1 MKADYPEHQVTRP
14 TIMKPTNQLQPSSS
28 NDASWGVSV
37 NGGAHGGLAR
47 SMPAA
52 GMRRMSQES
61 FSVLGQPAGPSM
73 NRVRQMESSIDFG
86 SSAAA
91 YRSNGHGPLQRH
103 MTTTAQETYIPLEGA
118 QKSRMTRPRTS
129 NRLQEWNNANG
140 EPTRFN
146 R

>member
-1 MKADYPEHQVTRP
+1 
-14 TIMKPTNQLQPSSS
+14 MKPTNQLQASSS
-28 NDASWGVSV
+28 NDASWGVGV
-37 NGGAHGGLAR
+37 NGVAHGGLAR

-91 YRSNGHGPLQRH
+91 YRSNGQQNGQLQRQ

-140 EPTRFN
+140 EPNRFN